1 MLRPVKT
8 ETVRIKAERPRLHLQ
23 IPLPSGALSTPSQ
36 PSSAESAFP
45 FTPDTASS
53 VFSPDGSL
61 KASGSTDIHTDSFPK
76 PPSQSPHAQSQ
87 SSTPYS
93 QPSFSP
99 LQASSGYP
107 LLGPQGATQGRPTSL
122 GSNDFQPG
130 MVRKAQQVDPFFKPQ
145 QQILPPQPQQASQ
158 EPSGLPESPR
168 PKAIGTGDSPLF
180 SPPHTTHHGDPLRG
194 RQEYAS
200 SSSPSTVASSP
211 GGMLQSRADM
221 SAPSPRASTGPGT
234 SSPAGMGDSGDGLF
248 KAPMTP
254 RMHQGDVGTSST
266 PFPPSLSPNHPSE
279 NYRQSPSAFSD
290 SCVQSPLTP
299 RPQSGDGSSTLLQRQ
314 PIPQQESYPKVA
326 SSPQSQGSSPLTPGA
341 LSNDGISVQ
350 SPATPRFQSPD
361 PHSRPP
367 SRPQSRDP
375 FTSLHK
381 PPRPASGVIEAP
393 FRGSPHSN
401 QQPPC
406 SPSLGDPLSGK
417 PLGPS
422 GFSHSASMDSLQI
435 SQPQT
440 LGSKQVITSQQAQ
453 VQLQQSSSVLPS
465 MAADLNAKTQLPP
478 GNQDAHHLPVIPS
491 AQELP
496 DLSAGQDQSLIGLS
510 SSELEKHRQVQKQY
524 MMVQNCL
531 SYLIK
536 FG

>member
-8 ETVRIKAERPRLHLQ
+8 ETVRIKGERPRLHIQ
-23 IPLPSGALSTPSQ
+23 IPPPSGSLSTPSQ

-61 KASGSTDIHTDSFPK
+61 KASTDVHINSFSK
-76 PPSQSPHAQSQ
+76 PPSQSSHAQSQ
-87 SSTPYS
+87 LSTSYS

-107 LLGPQGATQGRPTSL
+107 LPGPQGASQGRPTSL
-122 GSNDFQPG
+122 GSHDMQPG
-130 MVRKAQQVDPFFKPQ
+130 MPRKAQQVDPFFKPQ
-145 QQILPPQPQQASQ
+145 QQIFPPQPQQATQ
-158 EPSGLPESPR
+158 EPVGLPESPR
-168 PKAIGTGDSPLF
+168 PKVTSGDSPLF
-180 SPPHTTHHGDPLRG
+180 SPPHTTHHGDTIRA
-194 RQEYAS
+194 RQEYTS

-211 GGMLQSRADM
+211 GGTLQSRADM
-221 SAPSPRASTGPGT
+221 SAPSPRASIGLGT
-234 SSPAGMGDSGDGLF
+234 NSPAGMGDSGGGLF

-254 RMHQGDVGTSST
+254 RMHQGDAGTSCT
-266 PFPPSLSPNHPSE
+266 PLPPNLSPNHPPES
-279 NYRQSPSAFSD
+279 YRQSPSAFSD
-290 SCVQSPLTP
+290 VCVQSPHTP
-299 RPQSGDGSSTLLQRQ
+299 RPQSGDGSTTLIQRL

-341 LSNDGISVQ
+341 FANDGISVQ

-381 PPRPASGVIEAP
+381 PPRPGSAVTEAT

-406 SPSLGDPLSGK
+406 SPSVGDPLSGK
-417 PLGPS
+417 PPGPP
-422 GFSHSASMDSLQI
+422 GFSRSPSMDLI
-435 SQPQT
+435 SQPQAVGT
-440 LGSKQVITSQQAQ
+440 KQVITSQQAQ
-453 VQLQQSSSVLPS
+453 VQLQQLSSVPS
-465 MAADLNAKTQLPP
+465 MVADLNVKMQLPA

-491 AQELP
+491 TQELP
-496 DLSAGQDQSLIGLS
+496 DLSAVQDQSLIGLS
-510 SSELEKHRQVQKQY
+510 PSELEKHRQVQK
-524 MMVQNCL
+524 
-531 SYLIK
+531 
-536 FG
+536 

>member
-8 ETVRIKAERPRLHLQ
+8 EPVRIKGERPSLHLQ
-23 IPLPSGALSTPSQ
+23 IPPPSGSLSTPSQ

-61 KASGSTDIHTDSFPK
+61 KASGSTDIHIDSFPK

-87 SSTPYS
+87 PSTPYS

-99 LQASSGYP
+99 LKASSGYP
-107 LLGPQGATQGRPTSL
+107 LPGPQGAPQGRPTIL
-122 GSNDFQPG
+122 GSHDMQPG
-130 MVRKAQQVDPFFKPQ
+130 MPRKAQQVDPFFKPQ
-145 QQILPPQPQQASQ
+145 QQILPPQQQSQ
-158 EPSGLPESPR
+158 EPVGLPESPR

-180 SPPHTTHHGDPLRG
+180 SPPHTTHHGDPIRG
-194 RQEYAS
+194 RQEYTSA
-200 SSSPSTVASSP
+200 SSPSTVASSP
-211 GGMLQSRADM
+211 GGMLQNRADM
-221 SAPSPRASTGPGT
+221 SAPSPRASTGLGT
-234 SSPAGMGDSGDGLF
+234 NSPAGMGDSGDGLF

-254 RMHQGDVGTSST
+254 RMHQGDAGTSST
-266 PFPPSLSPNHPSE
+266 PLPPSLSPNHPPES
-279 NYRQSPSAFSD
+279 YRQSPSAFSD

-299 RPQSGDGSSTLLQRQ
+299 RPQSGDGSSTLLQRP
-314 PIPQQESYPKVA
+314 PIAQQESYPKVA

-341 LSNDGISVQ
+341 LSNDGLSVQ

-381 PPRPASGVIEAP
+381 PPRPASAVTEAP

-406 SPSLGDPLSGK
+406 SPSVGDPLSGK
-417 PLGPS
+417 PP
-422 GFSHSASMDSLQI
+422 GFSCSPSMDPLQI
-435 SQPQT
+435 SQPQAVS
-440 LGSKQVITSQQAQ
+440 SKQVITSQQ
-453 VQLQQSSSVLPS
+453 SSIPPT
-465 MAADLNAKTQLPP
+465 MTADLNAKTQIPA
-478 GNQDAHHLPVIPS
+478 GNQDAHHLPVIPTT
-491 AQELP
+491 QELP
-496 DLSAGQDQSLIGLS
+496 DLSVGQDQSLIGLNQ
-510 SSELEKHRQVQKQY
+510 SELEKHRQV
-524 MMVQNCL
+524 
-531 SYLIK
+531 
-536 FG
+536 

>member
-8 ETVRIKAERPRLHLQ
+8 ETVRIKGERPRLHLQ
-23 IPLPSGALSTPSQ
+23 IPPSSGSLSTPSQ

-61 KASGSTDIHTDSFPK
+61 KASGSSDVHIDSFPK

-87 SSTPYS
+87 PSTPYS

-107 LLGPQGATQGRPTSL
+107 LPGPQGAPQGRPTSL
-122 GSNDFQPG
+122 GSHDLQPG
-130 MVRKAQQVDPFFKPQ
+130 MPRKAQQVDPFFKPQ
-145 QQILPPQPQQASQ
+145 QQILPPQHQQAPQ
-158 EPSGLPESPR
+158 EPVGLPESPR
-168 PKAIGTGDSPLF
+168 PKTVGTGDSPLF
-180 SPPHTTHHGDPLRG
+180 SPPHTTHHGDPIRG
-194 RQEYAS
+194 RQEYSS
-200 SSSPSTVASSP
+200 SSSPSAVASP
-211 GGMLQSRADM
+211 GGMLQNRADM
-221 SAPSPRASTGPGT
+221 SAPSPRASSGLGT
-234 SSPAGMGDSGDGLF
+234 NSPAGMGDSGDGLF

-254 RMHQGDVGTSST
+254 RIHQGDTATSST
-266 PFPPSLSPNHPSE
+266 PLPPSLSPSHPPES
-279 NYRQSPSAFSD
+279 YRQSPSAFSD

-299 RPQSGDGSSTLLQRQ
+299 RPQSGDGSLLQRL

-381 PPRPASGVIEAP
+381 PPRPASAVTETS
-393 FRGSPHSN
+393 FRGSPHSS

-406 SPSLGDPLSGK
+406 SPSVGDPLSGK
-417 PLGPS
+417 PP
-422 GFSHSASMDSLQI
+422 GFSCSPSMDSLQI
-435 SQPQT
+435 NQPQIM
-440 LGSKQVITSQQAQ
+440 GPKQVITSQQAQ
-453 VQLQQSSSVLPS
+453 VQLQQSSSVPPS
-465 MAADLNAKTQLPP
+465 MAADLNAKSQLPA
-478 GNQDAHHLPVIPS
+478 GNHDAHHLPVMPS
-491 AQELP
+491 TQELP

-510 SSELEKHRQVQKQY
+510 PSELEKHRQVQKQFI
-524 MMVQNCL
+524 VIQNH
-531 SYLIK
+531 
-536 FG
+536 